1 MKTKRTGRT
10 RAPAPTIDAY
20 LAALGDDQRPAL
32 ERLRGLIHAAA
43 PGAEECMSYGM
54 PAVRHGGRMLL
65 WFGAAEHHCALYPG
79 AIVADFAEE
88 LAGFETRKGTVRFQP
103 ERPLPAA
110 LVRRIVK
117 AGVARNA
124 ARQGAVP
131 QKASAARRVAGA
143 RTQKASAARRP
154 AAAARSR
161 SGAKGSGGRSDDG
174 RAV

>member
-1 MKTKRTGRT
+1 
-10 RAPAPTIDAY
+10 
-20 LAALGDDQRPAL
+20 
-32 ERLRGLIHAAA
+32 
-43 PGAEECMSYGM
+43 
-54 PAVRHGGRMLL
+54 MLL

-117 AGVARNA
+117 AAVARNA
-124 ARQGAVP
+124 ARQGA
-131 QKASAARRVAGA
+131 
-143 RTQKASAARRP
+143 RTP
-154 AAAARSR
+154 TRSR
-161 SGAKGSGGRSDDG
+161 PGPKGSRGRSDDG